1 MNRCTPF
8 AFTIIFSWALLFNS
22 ATQAQS
28 VSVDSLLVRAL
39 ATDQLLPML
48 IDSAIKYSPEVRRIG
63 STEDY
68 AAANL
73 RINKNI
79 IYSAVSMVSSYN
91 YGTNISALTNPG
103 STVGGNNFTT
113 SQNSFYNVGIGLQ
126 LPVTHLINRKSIIKA
141 GQSQVSMATA
151 EKDQAAL
158 IIRQEVIRLYQDFK
172 LSQKLVTISSRNK
185 QGAQINNSMA
195 EKDFL
200 NGQISIDQV
209 SRVLD
214 IYNKSTIEFET
225 NVNRFQM
232 MYMQLEAYT
241 NTNLSTLI
249 MQVK

>member
-1 MNRCTPF
+1 MNRLAIIALTWLISGVL
-8 AFTIIFSWALLFNS
+8 FTNIS
-22 ATQAQS
+22 AKAQS
-28 VSVDSLLVRAL
+28 PSADSLLVRAL

-63 STEDY
+63 SNEDY

-73 RINKNI
+73 RISKNI
-79 IYSAVSMVSSYN
+79 LYSAVSMVSSYN
-91 YGTNISALTNPG
+91 YGTNISAISNQGPIT
-103 STVGGNNFTT
+103 GGNNFTT
-113 SQNSFYNVGIGLQ
+113 AQNSFYNVGIGLQ
-126 LPVTHLINRKSIIKA
+126 LPITHLINRKSIIKA
-141 GQSQVSMATA
+141 GQSQIDMAIA
-151 EKDQAAL
+151 EKDKAAL
-158 IIRQEVIRLYQDFK
+158 FIRQEVIRLYQDFK
-172 LSQKLVTISSRNK
+172 LSLKLVTISSINK
-185 QGAQINNSMA
+185 QSAQINNAMA

-200 NGQISIDQV
+200 NGQIAVDQV

>member
-1 MNRCTPF
+1 MNRLAIIALTWLISGVL
-8 AFTIIFSWALLFNS
+8 FTNIS
-22 ATQAQS
+22 AKAQS
-28 VSVDSLLVRAL
+28 PSADSLLVRAL

-63 STEDY
+63 SNEDY
-68 AAANL
+68 ASANL
-73 RINKNI
+73 RISKNI
-79 IYSAVSMVSSYN
+79 LYSAVSMVSSYN
-91 YGTNISALTNPG
+91 YGTNISAISNQGPIT
-103 STVGGNNFTT
+103 GGNNFTT
-113 SQNSFYNVGIGLQ
+113 AQNSFYNVGIGLQ
-126 LPVTHLINRKSIIKA
+126 LPITHLINRKSIIKA
-141 GQSQVSMATA
+141 GQSQIDMAIA
-151 EKDQAAL
+151 EKDKAAL
-158 IIRQEVIRLYQDFK
+158 FIRQEVIRLYQDFK
-172 LSQKLVTISSRNK
+172 LSLKLVTISSINK
-185 QGAQINNSMA
+185 QSAQINNAMA

-200 NGQISIDQV
+200 NGQIAVDQV